1 MHVCFHWTKN
11 INTVPTWRHI
21 YLLNDC
27 LFHNAIPDDFS
38 FFIGKSLWG
47 ADLSPAFVTFLL
59 LILILM
65 FSVLKHKGPEMWRSD
80 TQIELAGCKW
90 ICWLNHRTLKNKS
103 PVLMICTVSLSPW
116 PSSPKHFSFTMI
128 KIQAC
133 GSEYILNSSCDIAS
147 HCFLDIISPDLRYP
161 KVELVLPFC
170 LSFLVFNSALHIC
183 ELTTCLLCWKS
194 LHV

>member
-128 KIQAC
+128 TSTGLWVRIHSKFFLWHSKSLIFRRHLPCSAVPKGRTC
-133 GSEYILNSSCDIAS
+133 SSI
-147 HCFLDIISPDLRYP
+147 
-161 KVELVLPFC
+161 
-170 LSFLVFNSALHIC
+170 LSFILGV
-183 ELTTCLLCWKS
+183 
-194 LHV
+194 